1 MTVKLAIFDF
11 DGTLANTYPVFAD
24 SLNALAIKHGFR
36 QVAYDEQCKLRSMSA
51 VEVLREVEL
60 PLWKVPAV
68 LSDFRKIMRQRIN
81 EIRPFS
87 GMASVLHTIM
97 QERVAV
103 AIATSNSIDNVKAVL
118 GDSLIDRFAAVECSS
133 TLFGKSHRLRRI
145 LKKTQADK
153 AETIYIGDEIR
164 DAEAAE
170 RAGVSFG
177 AVAWGYT
184 AWCTSANESRQRFPR
199 VGRLALSKPV
209 RSRLR
214 ETGHAD
220 HVSLTLT
227 CDGRSMLTQLQKNPN
242 KTVA

>member
-11 DGTLANTYPVFAD
+11 DGTLANSYPVFAD

-68 LSDFRKIMRQRIN
+68 LSDFRKIMLQRIN

-103 AIATSNSIDNVKAVL
+103 AIATSNSIENVKAVL
-118 GDSLIDRFAAVECSS
+118 GDSLIDRFAALECSS

-184 AWCTSANESRQRFPR
+184 DLGALLRTNPDSVFRVSADLLCLSQALAPEIAVTR
-199 VGRLALSKPV
+199 VSAGFRLFFSTP
-209 RSRLR
+209 
-214 ETGHAD
+214 
-220 HVSLTLT
+220 
-227 CDGRSMLTQLQKNPN
+227 M
-242 KTVA
+242 